1 MLARLLL
8 VYAVVELLVTVGL
21 AAAIGVGWTVLV
33 LLGTFVLGLILG
45 APMGGLQLK
54 RQLMA
59 LRSGAGEPRSAA
71 GDGALTAL
79 AIGLV
84 VVPGL
89 ASTTLG
95 LLLLVPP
102 IRAAAR
108 PALTTVAARGFLR
121 RVPLTSADAA
131 SLAGAFDSRFD
142 GRFDARK
149 SYADRDYIDGEVIDV
164 IDGEPPTLPRAP
176 IASEPPLRPS
186 AGSI

>member
-8 VYAVVELLVTVGL
+8 IYAVVELMVTVGL

-59 LRSGAGEPRSAA
+59 LRSGVEEPRSALS
-71 GDGALTAL
+71 DGALTAL

-102 IRAAAR
+102 IRASAG
-108 PALTTVAARGFLR
+108 PGLTTIAVRGFLR
-121 RVPLTSADAA
+121 RVPLNSEDAA
-131 SLAGAFDSRFD
+131 SLAGAFND
-142 GRFDARK
+142 RFDARG
-149 SYADRDYIDGEVIDV
+149 SYDGRDYIDGEVIDV
-164 IDGEPPTLPRAP
+164 IDGEPTTLPRAP
-176 IASEPPLRPS
+176 IAYEPPLRPS

>member
-8 VYAVVELLVTVGL
+8 IYAVVELLVTVGL

-59 LRSGAGEPRSAA
+59 LRSGAEEPRSAVS
-71 GDGALTAL
+71 DGALTAL

-102 IRAAAR
+102 IRAAAGARTHHHRGAWIFPAR
-108 PALTTVAARGFLR
+108 PADQR
-121 RVPLTSADAA
+121 
-131 SLAGAFDSRFD
+131 
-142 GRFDARK
+142 
-149 SYADRDYIDGEVIDV
+149 
-164 IDGEPPTLPRAP
+164 
-176 IASEPPLRPS
+176 
-186 AGSI
+186 

>member
-8 VYAVVELLVTVGL
+8 IYAVVELLVTVGL

-33 LLGTFVLGLILG
+33 LLGTFVLGLMLG

-59 LRSGAGEPRSAA
+59 LRSGAEEPRSAVS
-71 GDGALTAL
+71 DGALTAL

-102 IRAAAR
+102 IRAAAG
-108 PALTTVAARGFLR
+108 PGLTTIAVRGFFR
-121 RVPLTSADAA
+121 RVPLTSDDAA
-131 SLAGAFDSRFD
+131 SLAGAFN
-142 GRFDARK
+142 ARK
-149 SYADRDYIDGEVIDV
+149 SYQSYQSRDYIDGEVIDV
-164 IDGEPPTLPRAP
+164 VDGEPATLPRAP
-176 IASEPPLRPS
+176 MAYEPPLRPS
-186 AGSI
+186 AGSM

>member
-8 VYAVVELLVTVGL
+8 IYAVVELMVTVGL

-59 LRSGAGEPRSAA
+59 LRSGAEEPRSALS
-71 GDGALTAL
+71 DGALTAL

-102 IRAAAR
+102 IRAAAG
-108 PALTTVAARGFLR
+108 PGLTTVAVRGFLR
-121 RVPLTSADAA
+121 RVPLNSEDAA
-131 SLAGAFDSRFD
+131 SLAGAFN
-142 GRFDARK
+142 GRFDARRG
-149 SYADRDYIDGEVIDV
+149 YDGRDYIDGEVIDV
-164 IDGEPPTLPRAP
+164 IDGESTTLPRAP
-176 IASEPPLRPS
+176 IAYEPPLRPS

>member
-8 VYAVVELLVTVGL
+8 IYAVVELIVTVGL

-59 LRSGAGEPRSAA
+59 LRSGAEEPQSALS
-71 GDGALTAL
+71 DGALTAL

-102 IRAAAR
+102 IRAAAS
-108 PALTTVAARGFLR
+108 PGLATIAVRGLLR
-121 RVPLTSADAA
+121 RVPLNSEDAA
-131 SLAGAFDSRFD
+131 SLAGAFNA
-142 GRFDARK
+142 RFDARQ
-149 SYADRDYIDGEVIDV
+149 SYDGRDYIDGEVIDV
-164 IDGEPPTLPRAP
+164 IDGEPTTLPRAP
-176 IASEPPLRPS
+176 IAYEPPLRPS

>member
-8 VYAVVELLVTVGL
+8 IYAVVELMVTVGL
-21 AAAIGVGWTVLV
+21 AATIGVGWTVLV

-59 LRSGAGEPRSAA
+59 LRSGAEEPRSALS
-71 GDGALTAL
+71 DGALTAL

-102 IRAAAR
+102 IRAAAG
-108 PALTTVAARGFLR
+108 PGLTAVAVRGFLR
-121 RVPLTSADAA
+121 RVPLNSEDTA
-131 SLAGAFDSRFD
+131 SLAGAFNARESYD
-142 GRFDARK
+142 G
-149 SYADRDYIDGEVIDV
+149 RDYIDGEVIDV

-176 IASEPPLRPS
+176 IASEPPPRPS
-186 AGSI
+186 AGPM